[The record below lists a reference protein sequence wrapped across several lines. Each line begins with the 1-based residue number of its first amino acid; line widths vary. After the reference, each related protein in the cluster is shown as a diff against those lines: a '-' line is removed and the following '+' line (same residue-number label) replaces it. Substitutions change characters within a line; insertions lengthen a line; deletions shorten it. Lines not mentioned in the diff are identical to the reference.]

1 MSQLFSEEQWAKVLQ
16 SLGVRLTTSVQWAHA
31 CAELLV
37 PENFSLGREEIDDF
51 LAQIVHESAGLRRLE
66 ENLNYSPERMVAVWP
81 RRFPTV
87 EAARP
92 YAWHPIELAEKVY
105 GGRMGNDQP
114 GDGYRY
120 RGRSPIMLTGK
131 EGYELAQ
138 VEAGLP
144 LVDKPELAA
153 TPRAGMQIAIAWW
166 ERRVPDEFIG
176 NVDLVSRRV
185 NGGSVGLAER
195 RTLAALA
202 QLLIQGDSD
211 AHIVHAG

>member
-1 MSQLFSEEQWAKVLQ
+1 MTQLFDEEHWAQILQ
-16 SLGVRLTTSVQWAHA
+16 ALGVRLTTSVQWAPI

-51 LAQIVHESAGLRRLE
+51 LAQIVHESNGLRRLE
-66 ENLNYSPERMVAVWP
+66 EDLNYSAARLAAVWP

-114 GDGYRY
+114 GDGWRY

-131 EGYELAQ
+131 DGYELAQ
-138 VEAGLP
+138 AETGLP

-153 TPRAGMQIAIAWW
+153 TPRAGMRIAIAWW

-195 RTLAALA
+195 RTLAVLA
-202 QLLIQGDSD
+202 ARLIQGDSNAD
-211 AHIVHAG
+211 IVHTG